1 VLHHKTTELRQAESY
16 MAHGHSHHDHH
27 QHEVTDLD
35 GKNIVFAFWINTA
48 FVVIELA
55 GGFFTNSVAILSDA
69 LHDLGDSLSLGL
81 TYYFHKK
88 SKKNRD
94 ASFPYGYRRFS
105 LLGAFINGTILIVSS
120 AFIIQE
126 SITRLWQPEQPDAKG
141 MAVLAVIGIVA
152 NGIAMLRLRKGNS
165 LNEKAVSLHFLEDVL
180 GWIAVLIGSIVM
192 IFATVPVLDP
202 VLSLI
207 ISAIVLYHVYQTL
220 KATFRIFLQASPET
234 VDQDKIRES
243 LLSISSIKNIHDVRS
258 WSLDGRYNIITLHV
272 VVADNKTA
280 RELEAIKAEV
290 RHRLQHLN
298 IQHITI
304 EVELDSSACDAR
316 NQ

>member
-1 VLHHKTTELRQAESY
+1 

-27 QHEVTDLD
+27 QHGLNESDS
-35 GKNIVFAFWINTA
+35 KNIVFAFWINSA
-48 FVVIELA
+48 FVLIELL
-55 GGFFTNSVAILSDA
+55 GGFLTNSVAILSDA

-94 ASFPYGYRRFS
+94 DSFHYGYRRFS
-105 LLGAFINGTILIVSS
+105 LLGAFINGTILILSS
-120 AFIIQE
+120 AFVIQE
-126 SITRLWQPEQPDAKG
+126 SVRRLWNPEQPDAKG
-141 MAVLAVIGIVA
+141 MALLAIIGILA
-152 NGIAMLRLRKGNS
+152 NGVAMLRLRRGAS

-192 IFATVPVLDP
+192 IFASVPVLDP
-202 VLSLI
+202 ILSLM

-220 KATFRIFLQASPET
+220 RATFRIFLQASPET
-234 VDQDKIRES
+234 IDQAKIRQS
-243 LLSISSIKNIHDVRS
+243 LLSISSIKDIHDVRS

-272 VVADNKTA
+272 VVADTKTVK
-280 RELEAIKAEV
+280 ELEAIKEEV

-304 EVELDSSACDAR
+304 EVELDSSACEAK

>member
-1 VLHHKTTELRQAESY
+1 MGHDHT
-16 MAHGHSHHDHH
+16 HHSHH
-27 QHEVTDLD
+27 HEITESD

-48 FVVIELA
+48 FVVIELV

-94 ASFPYGYRRFS
+94 EAYQYGYRRFS

-126 SITRLWQPEQPDAKG
+126 SVRRLLQPEQPDAKG
-141 MAVLAVIGIVA
+141 MAVLAVIGIAA
-152 NGIAMLRLRKGNS
+152 NGIAMLRLRRGNT

-180 GWIAVLIGSIVM
+180 GWVAVLIGSIVM
-192 IFATVPVLDP
+192 MFAVVPILDP
-202 VLSLI
+202 ILSLI

-220 KATFRIFLQASPET
+220 KATFRILLQASPET
-234 VDQDKIRES
+234 IDQSEIRKKV
-243 LLSISSIKNIHDVRS
+243 LLINGIKDIHDVRS
-258 WSLDGRYNIITLHV
+258 WTMDGLYNIITLHV

-280 RELEAIKAEV
+280 EELEGIKAEV
-290 RHRLQHLN
+290 RHCLQHLN

-304 EVELDSSACDAR
+304 EVELDSSACEVKD
-316 NQ
+316 Q